1 MKIINQVKESITPDF
16 ISKISSELGENET
29 SVSNA
34 IQAYVPIL
42 LGSVLEKKETV
53 SNLFESI
60 KTFGTKENVTNL
72 SALQKTPDI
81 ITGLKNKLFGSDV
94 YSISDTVAEYSGLSE
109 TSSSKILD
117 LTAMKAFGTLGKE
130 IDSNQIGENDFFKL
144 IKNSKDEILKLLP
157 VGLSL
162 SALGFGAFWKPALKK
177 ETVDIPSHNYSNK
190 KKKSSG
196 GFLKTLIPILL
207 LLLAAFFLFKYCKG
221 KSEEPVVEDAN
232 VKRITTDTIK
242 VPKEVSSIH
251 LDGDINLKAYQ
262 NGLEDQIITFIH
274 SPEFNTLTEEQLKT
288 KWFDFDN
295 VNFVFGKTDQLE
307 PGSEVQV
314 ENLTAILK
322 EYPGVK
328 IKIGAYTDRKG
339 DDKLNKEISQKRADF
354 LKSELTKQG
363 VGTQV
368 VSAEGYGEEF
378 AKVDE
383 SASDEERASDRKM
396 SLRFT
401 K

>member
-1 MKIINQVKESITPDF
+1 MKIINLVKESITPDF

-29 SVSNA
+29 NLSNA
-34 IQAYVPIL
+34 IQAYIPIL
-42 LGSVLEKKETV
+42 LGSVLEKKESV
-53 SNLFESI
+53 PNLYDSI
-60 KTFGTKENVTNL
+60 KKFGITENITNL
-72 SALQKTPDI
+72 IPLQRTPDV
-81 ITGLKNKLFGSDV
+81 ITNLKNKLFGTDI
-94 YSISDTVAEYSGLSE
+94 YSITDKVADYSGLSE
-109 TSSSKILD
+109 ISSSKILD
-117 LTAMKAFGTLGKE
+117 LTAIKTFSTLGKE
-130 IDSNQIGENDFFKL
+130 IDSNQVTENDFFKHL
-144 IKNSKDEILKLLP
+144 KNSKDEILKLLP

-162 SALGFGAFWKPALKK
+162 SALGLGAFWKPVLKK
-177 ETVDIPSHNYSNK
+177 ETVNTSTNYYPSKNK
-190 KKKSSG
+190 KNNN

-207 LLLAAFFLFKYCKG
+207 LLAAAFLLFKYCKG
-221 KSEEPVVEDAN
+221 ISEKPVVEDAN
-232 VKRITTDTIK
+232 GKRVTADTIK
-242 VPKEVSSIH
+242 VPKEISTIH
-251 LDGDINLKAYQ
+251 LDDINLKAYQ
-262 NGLEDQIITFIH
+262 NGLEHQIITFIH
-274 SPEFNTLTEEQLKT
+274 APEFNELTEEQLKT

-307 PGSEVQV
+307 PGSELQV

-322 EYPGVK
+322 KYPNVK
-328 IKIGAYTDRKG
+328 IKIGAYTDKKG

-368 VSAEGYGEEF
+368 ISAEGYGEEF

-383 SASDEERASDRKM
+383 NASDEERASDRKM